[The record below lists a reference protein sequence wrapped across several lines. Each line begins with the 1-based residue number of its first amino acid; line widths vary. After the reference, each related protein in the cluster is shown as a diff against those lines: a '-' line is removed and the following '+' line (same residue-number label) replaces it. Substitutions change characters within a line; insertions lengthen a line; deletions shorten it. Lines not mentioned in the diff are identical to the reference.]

1 MRRVIAGDDF
11 SIQADEMN
19 AMLKIAE
26 QNNVSGNHR
35 GGSIPA
41 HTGYGEVYVK
51 NTSEQNLEIFA
62 AVELLDPEIT
72 PENNLEDFLDCVPIF
87 QASIATESAEKI
99 AILCEPVNA
108 GEIGRAKVMGITPA
122 KITVKSESHQYAAPI
137 PNDPE
142 GKIESVESSPW
153 KILYASPNP
162 EIPWAMLQLGG
173 GGGGGGTIYKD
184 QIYLC
189 QLTGLYDETLGYQ
202 VTVFLDNNTEST
214 NRITS
219 YIRFTI
225 ADGMIPANIAGRFV
239 LAKIYPT
246 IVYGG
251 QS

>member
-1 MRRVIAGDDF
+1 
-11 SIQADEMN
+11 
-19 AMLKIAE
+19 
-26 QNNVSGNHR
+26 
-35 GGSIPA
+35 
-41 HTGYGEVYVK
+41 
-51 NTSEQNLEIFA
+51 
-62 AVELLDPEIT
+62 
-72 PENNLEDFLDCVPIF
+72 
-87 QASIATESAEKI
+87 
-99 AILCEPVNA
+99 
-108 GEIGRAKVMGITPA
+108 MGITPA